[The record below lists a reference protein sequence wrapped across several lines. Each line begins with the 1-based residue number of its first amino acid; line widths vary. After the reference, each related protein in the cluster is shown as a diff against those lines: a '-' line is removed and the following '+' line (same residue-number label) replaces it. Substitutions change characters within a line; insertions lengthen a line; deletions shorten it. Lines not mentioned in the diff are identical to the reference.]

1 MSDEKMIEGMLG
13 AVNEALAPAST
24 NEPEAVSVEAVEQD
38 DVSEDVEEQEIE
50 KEQDSSE
57 SEEGSEGEQ
66 GKQSLPSDKKG
77 VADDTPLSD
86 EQIKAGLSPR
96 AQQRFQDLSERAGK
110 FESLRALLD
119 DSVSSPAEFVQLLD
133 FSRAVRNGQFQQA
146 VEMLDRVRNDLV
158 LKGGIKSV
166 PQKDVL
172 DDFPD
177 LKQEV
182 EEFNLTPERAL
193 ELARA
198 RKLESEYRQQ
208 QAHEQR
214 NSQELQQYQ
223 QAVEVAV
230 QQVQQLEAEWART
243 DPDYK
248 AKMQR
253 LAGQI
258 SNIGQQY
265 QPSQWASVVA
275 MLYQNLSMPASTKKP
290 QSHLRP
296 AGAGGKS
303 KPAEPKSLEA
313 AIGAALGW

>member
-24 NEPEAVSVEAVEQD
+24 NESEPAPVKTAEPD
-38 DVSEDVEEQEIE
+38 DVSEAVEEQEVE
-50 KEQDSSE
+50 EEQESSE
-57 SEEGSEGEQ
+57 SEEEPEVENQEGDTASTE
-66 GKQSLPSDKKG
+66 KKG
-77 VADDTPLSD
+77 ADDTPLTD

-110 FESLRALLD
+110 FESLRSLLD
-119 DSVSSPAEFVQLLD
+119 ESVSSPAEFVQLLD
-133 FSRAVRNGQFQQA
+133 FSKAVRNGQFQQA

-158 LKGGIKSV
+158 LRGGIKSV

-172 DDFPD
+172 EDYPD

-182 EEFNLTPERAL
+182 EEFNLTRERAL

-208 QAHEQR
+208 QASEQR
-214 NSQELQQYQ
+214 TAHELQQYQ

-230 QQVQQLEAEWART
+230 QQVQQLESEWART
-243 DPDYK
+243 DPDFR
-248 AKMQR
+248 AKMK
-253 LAGQI
+253 LLEGQI

-265 QPSQWASVVA
+265 QPNQWASVVS
-275 MLYQNLSMPASTKKP
+275 MLYQNLSVPARTKTP

-296 AGAGGKS
+296 AGAGGQS